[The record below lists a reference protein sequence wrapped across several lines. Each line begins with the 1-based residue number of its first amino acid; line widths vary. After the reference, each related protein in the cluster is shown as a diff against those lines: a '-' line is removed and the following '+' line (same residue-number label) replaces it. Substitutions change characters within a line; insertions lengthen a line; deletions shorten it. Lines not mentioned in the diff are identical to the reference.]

1 MMIVITPLDI
11 QNKEFPKGMRGYK
24 EEEVDRFLDLLTV
37 DYEKIIEENHNLKEK
52 INEMNKMISKYKEQE
67 NSIHETLDTA
77 KHLMT
82 DISESAE
89 KRAEM
94 IVKNAELDADRIV
107 KEAKQSSEKILEE
120 YKETKARIDIFIT
133 RYKTLLESEMERF
146 NGISNELFDED
157 SF

>member
-1 MMIVITPLDI
+1 MIVITPLDV
-11 QNKEFPKGMRGYK
+11 QNKEFSKGMRGYK
-24 EEEVDRFLDLLTV
+24 EEEVDRFLDLLTA
-37 DYEKIIEENHNLKEK
+37 DYEKLIEENHNLKEK
-52 INEMNKMISKYKEQE
+52 INEMNKIISKYKEQE
-67 NSIHETLDTA
+67 SSLHETLETA
-77 KHLMT
+77 KRLMA

-94 IVKNAELDADRIV
+94 IVKNAELDAERIV

-120 YKETKARIDIFIT
+120 YKETRTRMDIFIT

-146 NGISNELFDED
+146 NGISNELFDEH